1 MKNHHQSTTTQ
12 ISTLNQINTIPVR
25 QLDYTEELIALKE
38 INSQS
43 DNYIT
48 PHEDEIYQFDDLDL
62 LEQNLPNSRLE
73 EEDTLN
79 TIFGTIIPS
88 EEEIIPI
95 SPTVTASNQLL
106 EKSLTE
112 TTAIMGISKDAQEIR
127 SLVQP
132 DALEYVKD
140 ELDMELD
147 ELNNGEYMLRF

>member
-127 SLVQP
+127 SLAQP

>member
-48 PHEDEIYQFDDLDL
+48 PHEDEIYQFEDLDL

-127 SLVQP
+127 SLAQP